1 MVKLVGHA
9 LLLCCIRLNVYDIS
23 NTVGNQ
29 KGRNFDVTMFYKGQV
44 SFLDGRARTEYIY
57 L

>member
-1 MVKLVGHA
+1 MVELMGHA
-9 LLLCCIRLNVYDIS
+9 LLLCCICLDVNNIS

-29 KGRNFDVTMFYKGQV
+29 KGRNFDVTMFYEGQV
-44 SFLDGRARTEYIY
+44 SFYTVEYEWNIY